1 VTHTGTLPPYNA
13 YLGIPQR
20 PHSLPS
26 LPTTTTPL
34 AVCSARVVVG
44 TLLVVVGTLV
54 VVDSARTRSTT
65 WGKKRVGC
73 EYSTHQHYSSTLLIN
88 TTHQHYPST
97 LPGHTARPCTRPCT
111 RPWFT
116 HPHNGSDGVQCTR
129 VPAQHVR
136 HHYSCRG
143 SFSFLGPSPRRGGGR
158 GGGRRRGRRRRGRGG
173 GKCIQCLVFAGL
185 GSKKEGRGV
194 KNVSRT
200 CQERV
205 KRERCRVMCR
215 VTNVSVVFHLFDP
228 TYCTRCQCQVHNAY
242 PSSSSFGAA
251 LQALPQPVERSRIT
265 SR

>member
-1 VTHTGTLPPYNA
+1 MHTGTLPPYKA

-34 AVCSARVVVG
+34 AVCSARVVVGTRLVVVG

-73 EYSTHQHYSSTLLIN
+73 EYSRTWRVTRQHYPSTLPINTTHQSLPINHYPSITTHQHYSSTLPIN
-88 TTHQHYPST
+88 TTHQHYPSI
-97 LPGHTARPCTRPCT
+97 TARPST

-136 HHYSCRG
+136 HHDSCRG
-143 SFSFLGPSPRRGGGR
+143 SFSFLGPSP
-158 GGGRRRGRRRRGRGG
+158 
-173 GKCIQCLVFAGL
+173 
-185 GSKKEGRGV
+185 
-194 KNVSRT
+194 
-200 CQERV
+200 
-205 KRERCRVMCR
+205 
-215 VTNVSVVFHLFDP
+215 
-228 TYCTRCQCQVHNAY
+228 
-242 PSSSSFGAA
+242 
-251 LQALPQPVERSRIT
+251 
-265 SR
+265 